1 MSGTLNG
8 MNTASES
15 SLHES
20 EMGTLTTPQFS
31 AISTHSLI
39 KASPQAI
46 RDWLMLSLADFRASH
61 IVQQESSL
69 EKTTQRTDGLQQEKS
84 FAKYDQ
90 SSASWRTCLGLFPSD
105 TSEKFSGTW
114 PKWGSMRN
122 GELFQQPQPAQTMYE
137 RGSGYLPTPT
147 AHNAKEGAY
156 PAEYARNTPTLAAVL
171 GGKINPHRQ
180 EWMMGFPIGW
190 TGLQPVAM
198 DKFQSWLRAHGRF

>member
-1 MSGTLNG
+1 MDTS
-8 MNTASES
+8 
-15 SLHES
+15 
-20 EMGTLTTPQFS
+20 TTPPYS

-46 RDWLMLSLADFRASH
+46 KDWLMLSLEDSRASH
-61 IVQQESSL
+61 TVQPESSL
-69 EKTTQRTDGLQQEKS
+69 EKTTQKTVGLQPERS

-90 SSASWRTCLGLFPSD
+90 SSASWKTSLGLFPSD

-122 GELFQQPQPAQTMYE
+122 GGLFQQHQPVQTMFV

-156 PAEYARNTPTLAAVL
+156 PAEYARNTPTLAAAL

-190 TGLQPVAM
+190 TGLQQVEM
-198 DKFQSWLRAHGRF
+198 GRFQSWLLAHGRF

>member
-15 SLHES
+15 LPPES
-20 EMGTLTTPQFS
+20 EMDCSTMPQFS
-31 AISTHSLI
+31 AISRHSLI
-39 KASPQAI
+39 KASPEAI
-46 RDWLMLSLADFRASH
+46 KDWLMLSLADSHASH
-61 IVQQESSL
+61 TVQPGSSL
-69 EKTTQRTDGLQQEKS
+69 EKTIQRTDGLQQEKS

-90 SSASWRTCLGLFPSD
+90 SSASWRMCLGLFPSD

-171 GGKINPHRQ
+171 GGKINPCRT
-180 EWMMGFPIGW
+180 EWMMAWPIGW
-190 TGLQPVAM
+190 SDLKPLGT
-198 DKFQSWLRAHGRF
+198 DKLESWLQAHGKY

>member
-1 MSGTLNG
+1 MDCS
-8 MNTASES
+8 
-15 SLHES
+15 
-20 EMGTLTTPQFS
+20 TTPQFS
-31 AISTHSLI
+31 ATSIHSLV
-39 KASPQAI
+39 KGSPQAI
-46 RDWLMLSLADFRASH
+46 KEWLMLSLADSLANPTAQP
-61 IVQQESSL
+61 VSSA
-69 EKTTQRTDGLQQEKS
+69 EKTTQKTDGLQHEKS

-90 SSASWRTCLGLFPSD
+90 TSASWKTCLGLFPLD

-122 GELFQQPQPAQTMYE
+122 GELFQQPQPAQTMFV

-190 TGLQPVAM
+190 TGLQPVEM
-198 DKFQSWLRAHGRF
+198 GKFQLWQQAHGRF

>member
-1 MSGTLNG
+1 MDTS
-8 MNTASES
+8 
-15 SLHES
+15 
-20 EMGTLTTPQFS
+20 TTRQYS

-46 RDWLMLSLADFRASH
+46 KEWLMLSLEASRASH
-61 IVQQESSL
+61 TAQPESSL
-69 EKTTQRTDGLQQEKS
+69 EKTTPKTDGLQREKS
-84 FAKYDQ
+84 FAKYDP
-90 SSASWRTCLGLFPSD
+90 SSASWKTCLGLFPSD

-122 GELFQQPQPAQTMYE
+122 GELFQQQQPVQTMFV

-171 GGKINPHRQ
+171 GGKINPCRT
-180 EWMMGFPIGW
+180 EWMMAWPLNW
-190 TGLQPVAM
+190 TSLHELKDLKQSGM
-198 DKFQSWLRAHGRF
+198 DKFLTLPHQPGLS

>member
-15 SLHES
+15 SQQES
-20 EMGTLTTPQFS
+20 EMDTSTTHQFS
-31 AISTHSLI
+31 AISTHSSV
-39 KASPQAI
+39 KGTPQAI
-46 RDWLMLSLADFRASH
+46 KDWLMLSVADSHASH
-61 IVQQESSL
+61 TVQPESSL

-90 SSASWRTCLGLFPSD
+90 SSASWKTCLGLFPSD
-105 TSEKFSGTW
+105 ISEKFSGTW

-122 GELFQQPQPAQTMYE
+122 GELFQQPQPVQTMYE

-171 GGKINPHRQ
+171 GGKISPHRQ

-190 TGLQPVAM
+190 TGLQPVVM
-198 DKFQSWLRAHGRF
+198 DKFQSWQQAHGRF